1 MLQCRPLSNLKH
13 DLEVMS
19 NQKVLL
25 AVFAHPDDESFG
37 PGGTLA
43 RYAAEGVQ
51 VHYLCATRGDVGEV
65 DAAMLTQNGHAS
77 TADLRTNELLCAAGI
92 LGLAGVE
99 FLNYRD
105 SGMSGSPENQHPE
118 SLYQADRVKLAGQVT
133 EAIRRLQ
140 PQVVMTFDPFGGYGH
155 PDHIAC
161 HYATLSAFFAA
172 PDPRRFPAQLAAGL
186 QPYRPAKLYYST
198 FDRRLLRWLVGL
210 MPLVGR
216 DPTAIGTNKDINL
229 TEIAQFDVPITTRV
243 DVSRYLETKQL
254 ASACHASQGG
264 GGGIWKNIPRPLR
277 QRLLGNETFTRVYP
291 VSGPAIERDLFAGI

>member
-1 MLQCRPLSNLKH
+1 MPPVINLKH
-13 DLEVMS
+13 DLEFMS
-19 NQKVLL
+19 NQRTLL

-65 DAAMLTQNGHAS
+65 DAAMLAATGHAS

-105 SGMSGSPENQHPE
+105 SGMSGSRENQHPE

-172 PDPRRFPAQLAAGL
+172 PDPRRFPEQLAAGL

-198 FDRRLLRWLVGL
+198 FDRRLLRWLVRL

-229 TEIAQFDVPITTRV
+229 VEIAQFDVPITTRV
-243 DVSRYLETKQL
+243 DVSRYLETKQR
-254 ASACHASQGG
+254 ASACHASQG
-264 GGGIWKNIPRPLR
+264 GGGIWKNIPRPLT
-277 QRLLGNETFTRVYP
+277 QRLLGNEPFTRVYP
-291 VSGPAIERDLFAGI
+291 APGPGIERDLFAGA

>member
-1 MLQCRPLSNLKH
+1 MPPVIHLKH
-13 DLEVMS
+13 DLEFMS

-65 DAAMLTQNGHAS
+65 DATMLAETGHAS

-140 PQVVMTFDPFGGYGH
+140 PQVIMTFDPFGGYGH

-172 PDPRRFPAQLAAGL
+172 PDPRRFPEQLTAGL

-198 FDRRLLRWLVGL
+198 FDRRLLRWLVRL

-216 DPTAIGTNKDINL
+216 DPTAIGANKDINL
-229 TEIAQFDVPITTRV
+229 VEIAQFDVPITTRV
-243 DVSRYLETKQL
+243 DVSRYLETKQQ

-291 VSGPAIERDLFAGI
+291 APGPGTERDLFAGA